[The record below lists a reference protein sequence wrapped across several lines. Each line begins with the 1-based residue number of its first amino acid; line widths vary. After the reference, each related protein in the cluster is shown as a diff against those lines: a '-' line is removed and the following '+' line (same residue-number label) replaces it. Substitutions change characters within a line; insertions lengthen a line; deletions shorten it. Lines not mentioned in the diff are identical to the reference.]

1 MQRNPRFLAKGA
13 ENPATGQLPVFGVV
27 RGILGGVADV
37 EQSGEAGGAPPG
49 DGLLLTQVYDQL
61 RLVARVRM
69 ADERA
74 GHTLQA
80 TELVNEAYLRLH
92 KDLQELQTDRPRFFR
107 AAAEAMRRILI
118 DHARRKARVKRGGGI
133 KRVVTDV
140 ADLAACPDSEQI
152 VALDQLIQRLEAE
165 EPQTAE
171 VLKLRY
177 FAGLS
182 VADTAAATGL
192 SERTVKREW
201 CYARAWMIEA
211 LQ

>member
-1 MQRNPRFLAKGA
+1 MPEAEPR
-13 ENPATGQLPVFGVV
+13 
-27 RGILGGVADV
+27 
-37 EQSGEAGGAPPG
+37 GEASGLVSD
-49 DGLLLTQVYDQL
+49 DGELLTQVYDQL
-61 RLVARVRM
+61 RAVAQVRM

-74 GHTLQA
+74 GHSLQA

-92 KDLQELQTDRPRFFR
+92 KELLVLQADRPRFFR

-118 DHARRKARVKRGGGI
+118 DHARKRSSLKRGGSV

-140 ADLAACPDSEQI
+140 ADLAADPDAEQI
-152 VALDQLIQRLEAE
+152 GKLDQLIQRLERE
-165 EPQTAE
+165 EPRTAE

-182 VADTAAATGL
+182 VVDTAAATGL

-201 CYARAWMIEA
+201 RYARAWMIQA
-211 LQ
+211 MQ

>member
-1 MQRNPRFLAKGA
+1 
-13 ENPATGQLPVFGVV
+13 
-27 RGILGGVADV
+27 
-37 EQSGEAGGAPPG
+37 
-49 DGLLLTQVYDQL
+49 
-61 RLVARVRM
+61 M
-69 ADERA
+69 ADEHA

-92 KDLQELQTDRPRFFR
+92 KDLVVLQADRPRFFR

-118 DHARRKARVKRGGGI
+118 DHARRKARVKRGGGL

-140 ADLAACPDSEQI
+140 ADLAACPDGEQI
-152 VALDQLIQRLEAE
+152 VALDKLIERLEAE

-177 FAGLS
+177 YAGLS
-182 VADTAAATGL
+182 VADTAVATGL

-201 CYARAWMIEA
+201 RYARAWMIQA
-211 LQ
+211 MQ

>member
-1 MQRNPRFLAKGA
+1 MEQPAD
-13 ENPATGQLPVFGVV
+13 ATG
-27 RGILGGVADV
+27 AT
-37 EQSGEAGGAPPG
+37 PG
-49 DGLLLTQVYDQL
+49 DGVLLTQVYDQL
-61 RLVARVRM
+61 RAVAQVRM

-74 GHTLQA
+74 GHSLQA

-92 KDLQELQTDRPRFFR
+92 KDLVVLQADRPRFFR

-118 DHARRKARVKRGGGI
+118 DHARRKARLKRGGGQ

-140 ADLAACPDSEQI
+140 ADLAAHSDGEQI
-152 VALDQLIQRLEAE
+152 IALDKLIQRLEVE

-177 FAGLS
+177 YAGLS
-182 VADTAAATGL
+182 VPDTALATGL

-201 CYARAWMIEA
+201 SYARAWMIQA